1 MPTPAGTLSEFASVL
16 LLLRDHPEQKEEQRL
31 AFHRLVAS
39 LPDENHV
46 LTVTGTGYLW
56 DHVEVVVARAELT
69 VLYDHLRAH
78 GIGEI
83 RLPGGMMTSTLL
95 TFLRLLAA
103 PAGSYGSFDHLSAR
117 LDAAGC
123 GIITVLPFPGGPVGA
138 SPVVRS
144 DVVMPPPAT
153 AVPAPPAAVPAPRA
167 AVPPLV
173 PDPQLMRNLVE
184 EDGHLNIL
192 GPDALTEAKVGM
204 MHFVTLQTHALGPTD
219 ELVDDLAHAQTEAA
233 STEKLNQLV
242 TAGEAAAGQAEWR
255 EVLKAAHGLVT
266 LEGTSVQGAVHR
278 SYGIALRRL
287 LPRSALERI
296 ARLAAQ
302 GNMKAEA
309 IGVLRRMGADGTE
322 VLLNA
327 LVTSEEAA
335 ERRAYFN
342 ALKEMTE
349 GGDLLIH
356 MLSHDQW
363 FVVRNVADLCGEL
376 RLEKAVP
383 ALARQIG
390 HDDERVRRAVAGA
403 LARIGGSGALE
414 PLRRA
419 LRDPMPGVRLQAARD
434 LDGRKSRGLAMT
446 IAVAAE
452 EEVKQDVQKHLY
464 LALGRIAS
472 TDAIHSL
479 RKAAEPGGRLF
490 HRKPLAVR
498 LAAVA
503 GLHAAGPSAANA
515 LKDLLS
521 DEVREVREAVERS
534 LSTLWE

>member
-1 MPTPAGTLSEFASVL
+1 MPTPAGTLSEFATVL
-16 LLLRDHPEQKEEQRL
+16 LLLRDQPDRKEDQKV
-31 AFHRLVAS
+31 AFHRLVAG

-46 LTVTGTGYLW
+46 LKVTGHGYLW
-56 DHVEVVVARAELT
+56 DNIEVPVGRGELA

-78 GIGEI
+78 GVGEI

-95 TFLRLLAA
+95 SFLRILGA
-103 PAGSYGSFDHLSAR
+103 PPGSYGSFDHLSAR

-123 GIITVLPFPGGPVGA
+123 GIITILPLAEGA
-138 SPVVRS
+138 VSPSSVAGTNLDPKTARS
-144 DVVMPPPAT
+144 RVD
-153 AVPAPPAAVPAPRA
+153 
-167 AVPPLV
+167 
-173 PDPQLMRNLVE
+173 D
-184 EDGHLNIL
+184 DGHLNVL

-219 ELVDDLAHAQTEAA
+219 QLVDGLAQAGSEAA
-233 STEKLNQLV
+233 TTEKLNELV
-242 TAGEAAAGQAEWR
+242 TAGEAAARQSEWR
-255 EVLKAAHGLVT
+255 EVLKAAHGLVM
-266 LEGTSVQGAVHR
+266 LEGKGKPGSEHR
-278 SYGIALRRL
+278 SFGIALKRL

-296 ARLAAQ
+296 ARLASQ

-309 IGVLRRMGADGTE
+309 ITVLRRMGADSTE

-327 LVTSEEAA
+327 LVTSEDVA

-363 FVVRNVADLCGEL
+363 FVVRNVADLCGEI
-376 RLEKAVP
+376 RLEKSVP
-383 ALARQIG
+383 ALARQVA

-403 LARIGGSGALE
+403 LARIGGAGALE

-419 LRDPMPGVRLQAARD
+419 LRDPAPGVRLQAARD

-446 IAVAAE
+446 LAVAAE
-452 EEVKQDVQKHLY
+452 EETKPDVQKEMY

-472 TDAIHSL
+472 SDAIQSL

-490 HRKPLAVR
+490 RRKPLAVR

-515 LKDLLS
+515 LKDLLT
-521 DEVREVREAVERS
+521 DDDREVREAVERS